1 MTRGDLEQLRFVGA
15 ADVFKNGHLVARLE
29 RTESGGVLF
38 TSLADVDVA
47 TSLPAGAPSGPGV
60 PGALPP
66 FFANLLPEGHRLSV
80 VRRAAKTSLDDELT
94 LLLAVGTDL
103 PGDVQ
108 VVPAGGDPEPAPA
121 QLSGEAEALDFA
133 EVMDIPDSHGL
144 PGVQPKASASMLTAP
159 VWARGIPQ
167 ILKVDPPEYPHLVR
181 NEAEHLRAAGRL
193 GLPTAQTQRVTDRRG
208 REGLLV
214 TRFDRIVGDA
224 GVRRVAM
231 EDAAQVLRAHPAQ
244 KYELDTEEVITA
256 LADLTRA
263 PLIARRNLFLQF
275 LFAWLTGN
283 GDLHAKNVS
292 VLASGPGGSWEVAPI
307 YDVPSTVIYG
317 DSSSALPVDGR
328 VRNIRARHW
337 QSCAAALGLP
347 PRAAQS
353 TFQVALRA
361 AAAVDWS
368 ALPFTGSPLRAPE
381 RELRWRRAELEA

>member
-181 NEAEHLRAAGRL
+181 N
-193 GLPTAQTQRVTDRRG
+193 
-208 REGLLV
+208 
-214 TRFDRIVGDA
+214 
-224 GVRRVAM
+224 
-231 EDAAQVLRAHPAQ
+231 
-244 KYELDTEEVITA
+244 
-256 LADLTRA
+256 
-263 PLIARRNLFLQF
+263 
-275 LFAWLTGN
+275 
-283 GDLHAKNVS
+283 
-292 VLASGPGGSWEVAPI
+292 
-307 YDVPSTVIYG
+307 
-317 DSSSALPVDGR
+317 
-328 VRNIRARHW
+328 
-337 QSCAAALGLP
+337 
-347 PRAAQS
+347 
-353 TFQVALRA
+353 
-361 AAAVDWS
+361 
-368 ALPFTGSPLRAPE
+368 
-381 RELRWRRAELEA
+381 